1 MNNTMC
7 LKSIT
12 ELFHYNF
19 YIGNYQRGY
28 RWEKEQVTQ
37 LLEDIYNYFNQD
49 LKDSFY
55 CLQPIVVRKLNKE
68 NINDNSFREYLN
80 ANTQDNFDNWYEV
93 IDGQQRLT
101 TIKIIYTI
109 LSQINLIFQKTKY
122 FNIYY
127 QTRADLVSFF
137 NKIKIETIFNDKF
150 ELSLHEIEQTNIDSR
165 YIFNAAQTV
174 TKWMNENRSK
184 ALTFCY
190 HFLNDNLNNKSIKVI
205 WYEEQEKDPRD
216 IFNELNDLSVKL
228 SCSELIRSLFLSDV
242 TFSKTLTKGNLNEFD
257 IKNKQIY
264 INSKWNEIESK
275 LSQKRVLSFVSNS
288 NSKTYRNNIEILF
301 NLIAKKDADLKT
313 KIDMLNID
321 DVIEEFKFNKKDPFY
336 TFFVFQKLI
345 EQSFIK
351 DNSLSFYDV
360 WILVEKYFSNICA
373 YIEDRDYYHFIGY
386 IVALSKDDSAFID
399 IIDKSLTMTK
409 SEFKNYLIGTI
420 YNLTFTKYNIKD
432 IESIKYLNYE
442 ENYACIK
449 EILFLYN
456 VELHRH
462 NNKIG
467 FFPFEHFKPLKKW
480 TLEHIHAQNS
490 DLLPNNKDIWLKFF
504 EYNLSTLDS
513 LNLEILNLEIPKFLN
528 TDLKD
533 LVNKKSYEELKELF
547 DEIALIYSK
556 INNSDGNIHN
566 ISNLTLLDGSTN
578 SAISCSSF
586 AVKRLEILEC
596 ITSNTSYFN
605 NEQNESPYIPIAT
618 QNIFTKS
625 YLLKTEKEKGTQQLF
640 SWSNF
645 DRDAYLKSLTN
656 ILSFYN
662 K

>member
-1 MNNTMC
+1 MQVLRYIMNNRTMC
-7 LKSIT
+7 LKSISD
-12 ELFHYNF
+12 LFEYNF

-37 LLEDIYNYFNQD
+37 LLDDIYNYFNQN
-49 LKDSFY
+49 LKDDFY
-55 CLQPIVVRKLNKE
+55 CLQPIVVRK
-68 NINDNSFREYLN
+68 INNGSFIEDNNSN
-80 ANTQDNFDNWYEV
+80 AKDNFDNWYEV

-109 LSQINLIFQKTKY
+109 LSQINFFLKKTKD

-127 QTRADLVSFF
+127 QTRTKLVSFF
-137 NKIKIETIFNDKF
+137 DNIKVKIPKDNEFDF
-150 ELSLHEIEQTNIDSR
+150 SLNEIDLKNIDSH
-165 YIFNAAQTV
+165 YIFNAAKTV
-174 TKWMNENRSK
+174 LDWMNENKSR
-184 ALTFCY
+184 ANHFCSN
-190 HFLNDNLNNKSIKVI
+190 FSNNKNIKVI
-205 WYEEQEKDPRD
+205 WYEEKEKDPRD

-228 SCSELIRSLFLSDV
+228 SCSELIRSLFLSDI
-242 TFSKTLTKGNLNEFD
+242 TLSKALNKGNLSEFD

-264 INSKWNEIESK
+264 INSQWNNIESK
-275 LSQKRVLSFVSNS
+275 FSQKRVLSFISNS
-288 NSKTYRNNIEILF
+288 NSKTYRNNIEMLF
-301 NLIAKKDADLKT
+301 NLIAKKDANLKK
-313 KIDMLNID
+313 KIDILNID
-321 DVIEEFKFNKKDPFY
+321 DVIKEFNKKDPFY

-386 IVALSKDDSAFID
+386 IVTLSEDDSAIIE
-399 IIDKSLTMTK
+399 IIDRSLTNTK
-409 SEFKNYLIGTI
+409 SEFKKYLKEKI
-420 YNLTFTKYNIKD
+420 YELTFKKYKIKD
-432 IESIKYLNYE
+432 IDVIKDLNYE
-442 ENYACIK
+442 DNYNCIK
-449 EILFLYN
+449 DILFLYN
-456 VELHRH
+456 VELHRR
-462 NNKIG
+462 NDKIG

-504 EYNLSTLDS
+504 EYNLETLKS
-513 LNLEILNLEIPKFLN
+513 LNLEIPDFLN

-533 LVNKKSYEELKELF
+533 LVHKKSYEEMKELF

-556 INNSDGNIHN
+556 INNSYGNTHN

-578 SAISCSSF
+578 SAIGCSAF
-586 AVKRLEILEC
+586 AVKRLEILQC

-625 YLLKTEKEKGTQQLF
+625 YLKDSNEKGTQQLF
-640 SWSNF
+640 LWSNF
-645 DRDAYLKSLTN
+645 DRDAYLKSLIK
-656 ILSFYN
+656 ILSFYEPD
-662 K
+662 KED